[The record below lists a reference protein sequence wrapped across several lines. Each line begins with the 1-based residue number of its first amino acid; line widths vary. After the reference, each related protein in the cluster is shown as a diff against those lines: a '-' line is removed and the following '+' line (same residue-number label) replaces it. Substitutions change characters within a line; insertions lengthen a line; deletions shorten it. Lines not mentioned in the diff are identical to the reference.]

1 MSLAA
6 MQLIP
11 EMATAQAE
19 PDAGAE
25 GVRDL
30 LATVLHEVRTP
41 LACLTATAEVLA
53 DSFEELGP
61 RDARAMLRRLQRS
74 ATWLQALVDNLTAAA
89 QLEAGQLHLGTGPV
103 DLGECA
109 RTALGLVGPLLERAG
124 QAAEVAGAAPLAW
137 GDARRVEQALVNLL
151 MNASKYGG
159 AGAPI
164 RVELGRL
171 PGRATVAVAD
181 RGPGIPVGEQ
191 GRVFERYA
199 RGQAAV
205 ASGASGLGLGLHIV
219 KTLVERQGGEVALES
234 APGQGATFTLA
245 LPLAAPLELSAYR
258 EPASREI
265 ECRDLT
271 LSDPTAAG

>member
-1 MSLAA
+1 MSPAATHLASDV
-6 MQLIP
+6 
-11 EMATAQAE
+11 ATADTE
-19 PDAGAE
+19 PAGGAE

-89 QLEAGQLHLGTGPV
+89 QLEAGQLHLGAGPV
-103 DLGECA
+103 DLAECA
-109 RTALGLVGPLLERAG
+109 ETALALVGPLLERAG
-124 QAAEVAGAAPLAW
+124 QGAEVAGAAPPAW

-164 RVELGRL
+164 RVELGRA

-181 RGPGIPVGEQ
+181 RGPGIPLAEQ

-199 RGQAAV
+199 RGRAAV
-205 ASGASGLGLGLHIV
+205 QSGASGLGLGLHIV
-219 KTLVERQGGEVALES
+219 RTLVERQGGAVALQSE
-234 APGQGATFTLA
+234 PGRGATFTLA
-245 LPLAAPLELSAYR
+245 LPLAPS
-258 EPASREI
+258 PARV
-265 ECRDLT
+265 
-271 LSDPTAAG
+271 

>member
-89 QLEAGQLHLGTGPV
+89 QLEAGQLHLGAGPV
-103 DLGECA
+103 DLAECA
-109 RTALGLVGPLLERAG
+109 QTALGLVAPLLERAG
-124 QAAEVAGAAPLAW
+124 QAAGVAGAAPLA
-137 GDARRVEQALVNLL
+137 
-151 MNASKYGG
+151 
-159 AGAPI
+159 
-164 RVELGRL
+164 
-171 PGRATVAVAD
+171 
-181 RGPGIPVGEQ
+181 
-191 GRVFERYA
+191 
-199 RGQAAV
+199 
-205 ASGASGLGLGLHIV
+205 
-219 KTLVERQGGEVALES
+219 
-234 APGQGATFTLA
+234 
-245 LPLAAPLELSAYR
+245 
-258 EPASREI
+258 
-265 ECRDLT
+265 
-271 LSDPTAAG
+271 